1 MQSRRRWP
9 RRKQLRDHVWKAAAI
24 AAALIA
30 APAATAQGKLP
41 PYPEALN
48 CAALTHAALKIG
60 KGTPQE
66 SQLFDHLIYWG
77 MAAAD
82 SGRAAGKTS
91 KTVDAEVPALSAQL
105 EPKLRSQDS
114 ATVSALAACVARVP
128 ALDK

>member
-1 MQSRRRWP
+1 LP
-9 RRKQLRDHVWKAAAI
+9 RRQKLRDHLLKAAAI
-24 AAALIA
+24 AAALIV

-82 SGRAAGKTS
+82 SGRAAGKNG
-91 KTVDAEVPALSAQL
+91 KTVDTEVPALSAQL
-105 EPKLRSQDS
+105 EPKLRAQDG
-114 ATVSALAACVARVP
+114 ATVAAHAACVARVP

>member
-1 MQSRRRWP
+1 MQSRRRLP
-9 RRKQLRDHVWKAAAI
+9 RRKKLRDHFLKAAAI
-24 AAALIA
+24 AVALIA

-82 SGRAAGKTS
+82 AGRAAGKNG

-105 EPKLRSQDS
+105 EPKLRAQDG
-114 ATVSALAACVARVP
+114 ATVSALAGCVARVP

>member
-1 MQSRRRWP
+1 MQSRRRLP
-9 RRKQLRDHVWKAAAI
+9 RRKQLRDPILKAAAI

-82 SGRAAGKTS
+82 AGRAAGKNG

-105 EPKLRSQDS
+105 EPKLRSQDG

>member
-1 MQSRRRWP
+1 M
-9 RRKQLRDHVWKAAAI
+9 
-24 AAALIA
+24 
-30 APAATAQGKLP
+30 P

-105 EPKLRSQDS
+105 EPKLRAQDG

>member
-1 MQSRRRWP
+1 MP
-9 RRKQLRDHVWKAAAI
+9 RRQKLRDHFLKAAAI

-66 SQLFDHLIYWG
+66 SVLFDQMIYWG

-82 SGRAAGKTS
+82 AGRAADKNGKA
-91 KTVDAEVPALSAQL
+91 VDSEVAAQSAQR
-105 EPKLRSQDS
+105 EARLRAQDS
-114 ATVSALAACVARVP
+114 AATAALAACVARVP
-128 ALDK
+128 ALDQ

>member
-1 MQSRRRWP
+1 M
-9 RRKQLRDHVWKAAAI
+9 
-24 AAALIA
+24 
-30 APAATAQGKLP
+30 P

-82 SGRAAGKTS
+82 SGRAAGKNG

-105 EPKLRSQDS
+105 EPKLRSQDG